1 MSKKSTVGNTLI
13 IGAIILALVWIVNM
27 IFWGV
32 VALFQR
38 IFTKK

>member
-1 MSKKSTVGNTLI
+1 MSKKSAVGDTLI
-13 IGAIILALVWIVNM
+13 IGAIIIALVWLVNI

-38 IFTKK
+38 IFSKK

>member
-1 MSKKSTVGNTLI
+1 MSKKSVVGDTLI
-13 IGAIILALVWIVNM
+13 IGAIIIALVWLVNI

-38 IFTKK
+38 IFSKK